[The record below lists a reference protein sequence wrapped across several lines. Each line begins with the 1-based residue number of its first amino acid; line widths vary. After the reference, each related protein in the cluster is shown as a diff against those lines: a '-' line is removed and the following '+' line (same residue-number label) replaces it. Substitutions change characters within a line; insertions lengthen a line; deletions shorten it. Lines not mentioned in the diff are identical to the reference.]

1 MFEFKQDLWYASKES
16 HGEAPIKYQFFKK
29 IKNKKEQKNSNNSN
43 NNNKKQ
49 NTDTDTL
56 IQNFKKFESHELAIF
71 TVVYNGK
78 LYLDGGK

>member
-16 HGEAPIKYQFFKK
+16 YGEVPIKYQFFKK
-29 IKNKKEQKNSNNSN
+29 KKKQKKNHSN

-56 IQNFKKFESHELAIF
+56 IRNFKKFESHELAIF
-71 TVVYNGK
+71 TVIYNGK